1 MRITNNI
8 VQRNALAGLQTNL
21 RRMLEAQDRVT
32 TGRRITTPSDDPIGA
47 AQVMQSGGSIRAL
60 DQYKRNIESA
70 RGRMSAEENVL
81 NRLTDLISRAKQLG
95 VQEGGSTSSATTRA
109 VAKAEIDQL
118 REFAVGLGNTKH
130 EGEYLFGGVASN
142 VAPFTSSTAPFTAAA
157 PSGTRQ
163 TEISAALFVLT
174 NHNGSEVFLDTNV
187 MGALASLS
195 DALGANDPAAVR
207 AAVEQIDGAFAGVQN
222 LLGDTG
228 ARSNQLDVTA
238 SNIDALDTQLRS
250 FTSTLSEADLEEA
263 ITELVTRQTA
273 YQAAMSATSRVI
285 GLNLADYLR

>member
-1 MRITNNI
+1 M
-8 VQRNALAGLQTNL
+8 AGRL
-21 RRMLEAQDRVT
+21 RRRPTYGETVSPRVGHT
-32 TGRRITTPSDDPIGA
+32 
-47 AQVMQSGGSIRAL
+47 
-60 DQYKRNIESA
+60 
-70 RGRMSAEENVL
+70 
-81 NRLTDLISRAKQLG
+81 
-95 VQEGGSTSSATTRA
+95 STVPCT
-109 VAKAEIDQL
+109 
-118 REFAVGLGNTKH
+118 
-130 EGEYLFGGVASN
+130 
-142 VAPFTSSTAPFTAAA
+142 APPFTAAA

-163 TEISAALFVLT
+163 TEISAALFVRT

-207 AAVEQIDGAFAGVQN
+207 AAIDQIDGAFAGVQN

-250 FTSTLSEADLEEA
+250 YASTLSEADLEEA